1 MLNAIGK
8 TFLLVFLSIVVTG
21 CVRTTTVGH
30 KVAEVSAPIRK
41 MNCEFENG
49 DFKFQDDKKPKY
61 VNQRAQEAVKKTL
74 DALKTSLPKRMPVVF
89 GLNNV
94 EVMSGDKPEQY
105 LLRVMPR
112 YASFNSAGGTDKV
125 SLDLRAMLLDMSQ
138 NSKVIWW
145 GDIHVF
151 HNQQSDMDDK
161 AVDNFAKSI
170 LEQLVKAEVVWV
182 ENAEI
187 KMPQY
192 K

>member
-8 TFLLVFLSIVVTG
+8 TFLLVFLTIVVTG

-30 KVAEVSAPIRK
+30 KVSEVSAPIRK
-41 MNCEFENG
+41 MNYEFQNG
-49 DFKFQDDKKPKY
+49 DFKFQDEKTKY
-61 VNQRAQEAVKKTL
+61 MNQAAQDAVKKTL
-74 DALKTSLPKRMPVVF
+74 DALKTSLPKRIPIMF

-125 SLDLRAMLLDMSQ
+125 SLDLRATLLDMSQ

-151 HNQQSDMDDK
+151 HNHQSDMDDK

>member
-1 MLNAIGK
+1 MLESFSK
-8 TFLLVFLSIVVTG
+8 TLLFAFLSMAVSG

-30 KVAEVSAPIRK
+30 KVSEVSAPIRK
-41 MNCEFENG
+41 MNYEFENG
-49 DFKFQDDKKPKY
+49 DFKFQDEKTKFMNKA
-61 VNQRAQEAVKKTL
+61 AQEAVKKTL
-74 DALKTSLPKRMPVVF
+74 DALKTSLPKRMPIVF

-112 YASFNSAGGTDKV
+112 YAEYNSAAGADKV

-151 HNQQSDMDDK
+151 HNQHSDMDDQ